1 MGLGFAQI
9 ASIKGS
15 RSFVCFPSCVVQLVH
30 GVWPREFAGVNKL
43 TLNAPLFRR
52 FLLFFLSLFSFFSFR
67 APPVNLSSDSVDFF
81 RTREQAILPRSRDT
95 TCPRVETIK
104 ESNGLLLLAS
114 PIFCSRAFLFRS
126 NYEWILFCLFFI
138 LYYMG
143 EEWKSK

>member
-43 TLNAPLFRR
+43 TLNAPPLSTFPPLFPVS
-52 FLLFFLSLFSFFSFR
+52 LFFLFVQSPARQPFLRFCW
-67 APPVNLSSDSVDFF
+67 FF